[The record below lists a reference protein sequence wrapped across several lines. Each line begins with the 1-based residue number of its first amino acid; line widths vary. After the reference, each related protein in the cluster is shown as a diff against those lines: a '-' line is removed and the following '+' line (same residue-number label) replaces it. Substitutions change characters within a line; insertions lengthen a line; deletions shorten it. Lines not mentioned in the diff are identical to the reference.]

1 MAFHQ
6 RFKALGLLAALD
18 ASDRAASAAYSTPNK
33 TSRKEGIPMTNLVF
47 LLLSIIMAMA
57 KPAQADDLF
66 TEPCIQAGIPKDLVL
81 AIAKQESSLHPWALN
96 IRGIDYMPETYKD
109 AVHLVRRAEGAGVS
123 YDVGIMQINNYW
135 IKKWGIDPTELLDPE
150 TNIRRGIS
158 ILAAEEWEES
168 KMPRPVLPT
177 TIRRDHTFRI
187 NLTSREYGVVKE
199 YSDRAGLSLSEFGR
213 RACLGARIPSREDHQ
228 ARLQMMQAIAEIR
241 RQGGLLKL
249 VLSQNAG
256 DRKEIS
262 RLLREFDPI
271 VKRLREA
278 VDAL

>member
-1 MAFHQ
+1 
-6 RFKALGLLAALD
+6 
-18 ASDRAASAAYSTPNK
+18 
-33 TSRKEGIPMTNLVF
+33 
-47 LLLSIIMAMA
+47 
-57 KPAQADDLF
+57 
-66 TEPCIQAGIPKDLVL
+66 
-81 AIAKQESSLHPWALN
+81 
-96 IRGIDYMPETYKD
+96 MP
-109 AVHLVRRAEGAGVS
+109 H
-123 YDVGIMQINNYW
+123 
-135 IKKWGIDPTELLDPE
+135 
-150 TNIRRGIS
+150 
-158 ILAAEEWEES
+158 
-168 KMPRPVLPT
+168 PVLPT
-177 TIRRDHTFRI
+177 AVRRDHTFRI

-213 RACLGARIPSREDHQ
+213 RACLGTRIPSREDHQ

>member
-1 MAFHQ
+1 
-6 RFKALGLLAALD
+6 
-18 ASDRAASAAYSTPNK
+18 
-33 TSRKEGIPMTNLVF
+33 
-47 LLLSIIMAMA
+47 
-57 KPAQADDLF
+57 
-66 TEPCIQAGIPKDLVL
+66 
-81 AIAKQESSLHPWALN
+81 
-96 IRGIDYMPETYKD
+96 
-109 AVHLVRRAEGAGVS
+109 
-123 YDVGIMQINNYW
+123 
-135 IKKWGIDPTELLDPE
+135 
-150 TNIRRGIS
+150 
-158 ILAAEEWEES
+158 
-168 KMPRPVLPT
+168 MPRPVLPT
-177 TIRRDHTFRI
+177 AVRRDHTFRI

-213 RACLGARIPSREDHQ
+213 RACLGTRILSREDHQ

>member
-1 MAFHQ
+1 
-6 RFKALGLLAALD
+6 
-18 ASDRAASAAYSTPNK
+18 
-33 TSRKEGIPMTNLVF
+33 
-47 LLLSIIMAMA
+47 
-57 KPAQADDLF
+57 
-66 TEPCIQAGIPKDLVL
+66 
-81 AIAKQESSLHPWALN
+81 
-96 IRGIDYMPETYKD
+96 
-109 AVHLVRRAEGAGVS
+109 
-123 YDVGIMQINNYW
+123 
-135 IKKWGIDPTELLDPE
+135 
-150 TNIRRGIS
+150 
-158 ILAAEEWEES
+158 
-168 KMPRPVLPT
+168 MPRPVLPT
-177 TIRRDHTFRI
+177 AVRRDHTFRI

-213 RACLGARIPSREDHQ
+213 RACLGTRIPSREDHQ
-228 ARLQMMQAIAEIR
+228 TRLQMMQAIAEIR

>member
-1 MAFHQ
+1 
-6 RFKALGLLAALD
+6 
-18 ASDRAASAAYSTPNK
+18 
-33 TSRKEGIPMTNLVF
+33 
-47 LLLSIIMAMA
+47 
-57 KPAQADDLF
+57 
-66 TEPCIQAGIPKDLVL
+66 
-81 AIAKQESSLHPWALN
+81 
-96 IRGIDYMPETYKD
+96 
-109 AVHLVRRAEGAGVS
+109 
-123 YDVGIMQINNYW
+123 
-135 IKKWGIDPTELLDPE
+135 
-150 TNIRRGIS
+150 
-158 ILAAEEWEES
+158 
-168 KMPRPVLPT
+168 MPRPVLPT
-177 TIRRDHTFRI
+177 AVRRDHTFRI
-187 NLTSREYGVVKE
+187 NFTSREYGVVKE

-213 RACLGARIPSREDHQ
+213 RACLGTRIPSREDHQ

>member
-1 MAFHQ
+1 
-6 RFKALGLLAALD
+6 
-18 ASDRAASAAYSTPNK
+18 
-33 TSRKEGIPMTNLVF
+33 
-47 LLLSIIMAMA
+47 
-57 KPAQADDLF
+57 
-66 TEPCIQAGIPKDLVL
+66 
-81 AIAKQESSLHPWALN
+81 
-96 IRGIDYMPETYKD
+96 
-109 AVHLVRRAEGAGVS
+109 
-123 YDVGIMQINNYW
+123 
-135 IKKWGIDPTELLDPE
+135 
-150 TNIRRGIS
+150 
-158 ILAAEEWEES
+158 
-168 KMPRPVLPT
+168 MPRPVLPT
-177 TIRRDHTFRI
+177 AVRRDHTFRI

-213 RACLGARIPSREDHQ
+213 RACLGTRIPSREDHQ